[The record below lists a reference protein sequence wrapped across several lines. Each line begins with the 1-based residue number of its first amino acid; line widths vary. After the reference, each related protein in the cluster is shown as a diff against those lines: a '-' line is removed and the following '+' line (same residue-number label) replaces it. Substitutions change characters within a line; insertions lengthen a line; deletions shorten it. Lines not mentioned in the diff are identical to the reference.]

1 MNIPKS
7 GTFVWHVNPSTRP
20 IMAEKR
26 IRGVAENPYRTQ
38 TWENTDASLP
48 GDEMDREY
56 TITAAEPVRLLKITL
71 DWATPD
77 DYDLEVYLKQPDGT
91 LKNMGGSGGPPG
103 AKETA
108 FIEDAPAGTYVLRV
122 VNFAAVT
129 PAWTLKA
136 EEFGAGPDIVIG
148 GGTEAWRLICHKGRE
163 MKSQKVY
170 VDRAGRV
177 NVGNPCP

>member
-1 MNIPKS
+1 
-7 GTFVWHVNPSTRP
+7 
-20 IMAEKR
+20 MAEKR
-26 IRGVAENPYRTQ
+26 IRGVAESPYRMQ

-48 GDEMDREY
+48 GERDGPEY
-56 TITAAEPVRLLKITL
+56 TITSSEPVRLLKITL

-122 VNFAAVT
+122 VNFAAVN

-136 EEFGAGPDIVIG
+136 EEFGPGPGHRDRRRQGSVAADLPH
-148 GGTEAWRLICHKGRE
+148 GTE

-170 VDRAGRV
+170 VDRARRERRRSLPLMGYRS
-177 NVGNPCP
+177 GYTRLEGLRALP